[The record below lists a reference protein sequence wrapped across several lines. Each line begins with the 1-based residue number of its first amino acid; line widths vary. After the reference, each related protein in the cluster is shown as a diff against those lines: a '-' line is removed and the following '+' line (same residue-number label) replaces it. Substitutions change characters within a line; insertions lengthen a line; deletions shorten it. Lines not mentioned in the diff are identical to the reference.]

1 VTQFLNGLAQAAPGG
16 GGSPLTQFVPL
27 IAIFAIFYFLVLRPQ
42 SKKAKDHQK
51 MLSELKKGDDVSTQG
66 GIIGRITGIK
76 DNEVTLQV
84 QEGVRVR
91 FLRSAI
97 TGVYTGDAP
106 KSDKSD
112 KSEAKAS

>member
-1 VTQFLNGLAQAAPGG
+1 MTQFLNGLAQAAPAGG

-42 SKKAKDHQK
+42 SKKAKEHQK
-51 MLSELKKGDDVSTQG
+51 MLSELKKGDDVATQG
-66 GIIGRITGIK
+66 GVIGKITGIK

-84 QEGVRVR
+84 QEGVRIR

-106 KSDKSD
+106 APKT
-112 KSEAKAS
+112 EAKAS